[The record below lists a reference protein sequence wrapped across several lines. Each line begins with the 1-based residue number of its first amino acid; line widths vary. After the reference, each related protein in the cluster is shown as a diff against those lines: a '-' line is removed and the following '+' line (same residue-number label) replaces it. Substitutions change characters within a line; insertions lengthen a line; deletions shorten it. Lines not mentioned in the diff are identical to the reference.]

1 MVSAR
6 DHLIFLSAIF
16 VDQFSAQ
23 QSMTAFTSR
32 RALLTFARLISPN
45 PVIYRCT
52 NCIRLGRGASV
63 AGGRGNSLG
72 IRQFSR
78 GAVRYQSNED
88 PDPDEFEGSFL
99 DYQLSTRKEDGRRI
113 ISEPPVEELAPKE
126 RRGRRIKSTS
136 RDDELQQIAAG
147 LEWSEMNIEELEDS
161 LMNADPIESSPIEV
175 EAEDE
180 ELQPWY
186 LRQDGGISEEEY
198 SSIET
203 LFNSEDSNEPTKIH
217 QSEIMPHE
225 SAEEAP
231 RASQEDSD
239 MLPWYLREQESDT
252 SLTPRIDIEQTQL
265 ENYPDIPS
273 DGPPLLQPLVSRL
286 FYDHHLRNI
295 VLLDL
300 RRRDPPPA
308 WGSNTIM
315 IIATVRSERQL
326 SSVAEATSKWLKTT
340 AGVLPKTDGLPK
352 RESLIIKRRRLRKKS
367 LRKPGYLIAAPR
379 PTTWVSMYTGYQ
391 GLVLQLFT
399 EEGREEYDLEGL
411 WGDSRVV
418 DAAELDMKPRKVRPG
433 GIEED
438 EPVEFNRSVSQKK
451 PVWQKKEEKEEKKR
465 EKKMQ
470 LKSAKRRWTQE
481 EKDQA
486 RKQRMKEAAGI
497 SFWESPRR
505 DSSSGRRA
513 TYGDRQQRRQLHTSG
528 TYSLDQS
535 DFSPTVR
542 SIQQKR
548 SAFVPWE

>member
-1 MVSAR
+1 
-6 DHLIFLSAIF
+6 
-16 VDQFSAQ
+16 
-23 QSMTAFTSR
+23 MTAFTSR
-32 RALLTFARLISPN
+32 RALLTFTKLVSPN
-45 PVIYRCT
+45 SVIYRCP
-52 NCIRLGRGASV
+52 NCIRLGRG
-63 AGGRGNSLG
+63 GGRIFSQGKSAGL
-72 IRQFSR
+72 RQFSR
-78 GAVRYQSNED
+78 SMVRYQGNKDQD
-88 PDPDEFEGSFL
+88 PEEFEGSFL
-99 DYQLSTRKEDGRRI
+99 DYQLSTRREDGRRI
-113 ISEPPVEELAPKE
+113 INEPPIEELTPKE

-136 RDDELQQIAAG
+136 RNEELEQIEAG

-161 LMNADPIESSPIEV
+161 LMNVEPIQSSHTEV

-180 ELQPWY
+180 EFQPWY

-198 SSIET
+198 SSIEA
-203 LFNSEDSNEPTKIH
+203 LFNSQDKNEPTKIH

-231 RASQEDSD
+231 SASQEPFDT
-239 MLPWYLREQESDT
+239 LPWYLREQESDT
-252 SLTPRIDIEQTQL
+252 SLTPKIDIQQTQL
-265 ENYPDIPS
+265 EKYPDIPS

-315 IIATVRSERQL
+315 ILATVRSERQL

-352 RESLIIKRRRLRKKS
+352 RESVIIKRRRLRKKS
-367 LRKPGYLIAAPR
+367 LRKPGYLITAPR
-379 PTTWVSMYTGYQ
+379 PTTWVSMYTGYH

-411 WGDSRVV
+411 WGDARVV
-418 DAAELDMKPRKVRPG
+418 DAGDLDMKPRKVRPG

-438 EPVEFNRSVSQKK
+438 EPVEYKRPVSQKK
-451 PVWQKKEEKEEKKR
+451 PVWQKKEEKEEKRR
-465 EKKMQ
+465 EKNMQ
-470 LKSAKRRWTQE
+470 LKSAKRRWTKE
-481 EKDQA
+481 EKDRA
-486 RKQRMKEAAGI
+486 RQQRIKEAARI
-497 SFWESPRR
+497 SFWETPPR

-513 TYGDRQQRRQLHTSG
+513 SYGDRQQRRQLHTSG
-528 TYSLDQS
+528 LYPLDKS

-542 SIQQKR
+542 SIQQKC
-548 SAFVPWE
+548 STSVPW

>member
-1 MVSAR
+1 
-6 DHLIFLSAIF
+6 
-16 VDQFSAQ
+16 
-23 QSMTAFTSR
+23 MTAFTSR
-32 RALLTFARLISPN
+32 RALLTFARLVSPN
-45 PVIYRCT
+45 PVIYRCI

-63 AGGRGNSLG
+63 AGGRGKSLG

-78 GAVRYQSNED
+78 SAVRYQSNKD

-99 DYQLSTRKEDGRRI
+99 DYQLSTRQEDGRRI
-113 ISEPPVEELAPKE
+113 INDPPVQELAPKE

-136 RDDELQQIAAG
+136 RDEELEQIAAG

-161 LMNADPIESSPIEV
+161 LMDADPIESSAIEV

-180 ELQPWY
+180 EFQPWY
-186 LRQDGGISEEEY
+186 LRQEGGISEEEY
-198 SSIET
+198 SSIEA
-203 LFNSEDSNEPTKIH
+203 LFDSQDNNEPTNIH
-217 QSEIMPHE
+217 QSEIMPHQ

-231 RASQEDSD
+231 SASQKDSD
-239 MLPWYLREQESDT
+239 ILPWYLREQESDT
-252 SLTPRIDIEQTQL
+252 SLTPQIDIEQTQL
-265 ENYPDIPS
+265 EKYPDIPS

-295 VLLDL
+295 LLLDL

-315 IIATVRSERQL
+315 ILATVRSERQL

-340 AGVLPKTDGLPK
+340 AGVLPKIDGLPK

-438 EPVEFNRSVSQKK
+438 EPVEYKRPVSQKK
-451 PVWQKKEEKEEKKR
+451 PVWQKKEEKEEKRR
-465 EKKMQ
+465 EKNMQ
-470 LKSAKRRWTQE
+470 LKATKRRWTKE

-486 RKQRMKEAAGI
+486 RQQRMKEEARI
-497 SFWESPRR
+497 SFWEVPHR
-505 DSSSGRRA
+505 DSSGGRRA

-528 TYSLDQS
+528 IYRRDIS

-542 SIQQKR
+542 SIQQRR